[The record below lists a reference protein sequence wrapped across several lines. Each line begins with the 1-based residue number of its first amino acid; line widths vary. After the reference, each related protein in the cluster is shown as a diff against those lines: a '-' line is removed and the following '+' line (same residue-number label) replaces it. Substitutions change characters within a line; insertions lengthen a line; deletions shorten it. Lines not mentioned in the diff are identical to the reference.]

1 MAGLLDTL
9 PRITNTRS
17 RRVSSY
23 DRSGGNADRI
33 QLAPGATA
41 TLADIRGGG
50 VIRHVW
56 CTLDH
61 PDPMH
66 RRNLVLRMYWDGC
79 TQPSVECPIGDFFG
93 QGWGE
98 RYNYV
103 ALPVCAAPKG
113 GHALVSYLPMPFARG
128 ARITLENQSAQ
139 ACSACYYYIDYE
151 ECRPAAVPEGRLH
164 ACWRRSLHQP
174 AAGAQLEWGMGQHA
188 YNLTDRRNHVIV
200 DTRGRGHY
208 VGVHYFVD
216 SPTPLW
222 YGEGDDM
229 FFIDGEPWPPSLH
242 GTGTEDYFNTAWGP
256 KEQFTHWYFGAPRI
270 NTGETEW
277 FGRTHVYRFHLEDPI
292 HFTRSLRGSIEIG
305 HANCLQ
311 SDTVTVAYWYQTPCA
326 ALPPLPPAAQ
336 RQNMPKLGA
345 REIQR
350 WRAAFSALHGRP
362 VWGHENWPPA
372 VARALARRFFKA
384 PQTTARTRAAA
395 TRERAAQQRMLHRT
409 TKRSSP

>member
-9 PRITNTRS
+9 PRITSARS
-17 RRVSSY
+17 RRCSSY
-23 DRSGGNADRI
+23 DRGGGNTDCIRI
-33 QLAPGATA
+33 APGATV
-41 TLADIRGGG
+41 TLAEIAGAG
-50 VIRHVW
+50 VIRHLW
-56 CTLDH
+56 FTFNH
-61 PDPMH
+61 ADPMH

-79 TQPSVECPIGDFFG
+79 AQPSVACPVGDFFG

-103 ALPVCAAPKG
+103 ALPVCAAPKDG
-113 GHALVSYLPMPFARG
+113 NALVSYFPMPFARG
-128 ARITLENQSAQ
+128 ARLELENQSAQ
-139 ACSACYYYIDYE
+139 ACDACYYYIDYE
-151 ECRPAAVPEGRLH
+151 ECRPSACADGRFH

-188 YNLTDRRNHVIV
+188 FNVTDRYNHPII

-208 VGVHYFVD
+208 VGVQYYVD

-256 KEQFTHWYFGAPRI
+256 KEQFTHLYFGAPRI
-270 NTGETEW
+270 NAGQSDW

-292 HFTRSLRGSIEIG
+292 RFEKSLRGSIEVG

-326 ALPPLPPAAQ
+326 PVPPLPPAAQ
-336 RQNMPKLGA
+336 RQNMPALGMH
-345 REIQR
+345 ELQR
-350 WRAAFSALHGRP
+350 WRGAFNELHGKA
-362 VWGHENWPPA
+362 VWGHEDWPPA
-372 VARALARRFFKA
+372 VKRALERRFFKKSLG
-384 PQTTARTRAAA
+384 TASARAAA
-395 TRERAAQQRMLHRT
+395 ARELAAQQRMLRRRVT
-409 TKRSSP
+409 RSS